1 MGQGQNR
8 TGSFGKT
15 VSIESQLGFFGAAM
29 RTRLN
34 RWQQIGIVLS
44 VLAFIGLGAYAW
56 VFEARHRDKVY
67 STQLSM
73 CDGTLR
79 TQNEALQG
87 IGDQEDRAKREAVNQ
102 SEYEECKNEA
112 GATSRDLFNTSL
124 QRMPIFL
131 AKVLGLIVLA
141 WLIEWFVVEIARWIK
156 RSSQRSR
163 RGRI

>member
-1 MGQGQNR
+1 
-8 TGSFGKT
+8 
-15 VSIESQLGFFGAAM
+15 M
-29 RTRLN
+29 RIRLN
-34 RWQQIGIVLS
+34 RWQRIGIVLS
-44 VLAFIGLGAYAW
+44 VLAFIGL
-56 VFEARHRDKVY
+56 ARDRFY

-79 TQNEALQG
+79 TQNGTLQG
-87 IGDQEDRAKREAVNQ
+87 IGTQEDRAKREAANQ

-141 WLIEWFVVEIARWIK
+141 WLIEWLVVEIARWIK
-156 RSSQRSR
+156 RRTQRSR